1 MNWHRLGKLALVGIS
16 TFAVIALAAF
26 IYIRLFGPFVTIH
39 RLVAFIGTMLRG
51 QWGNSGSRGGVGNQT
66 RIASCTTQDMFPA

>member
-16 TFAVIALAAF
+16 TFAVIAFAAF

-39 RLVAFIGTMLRG
+39 RLVAFIGTIFAV
-51 QWGNSGSRGGVGNQT
+51 SGAVVAVVVVWAASRPG
-66 RIASCTTQDMFPA
+66 R